1 MKKCP
6 PGIICVENI
15 TLVFLVI
22 AFIII
27 GYVLQNYLGKPMRN
41 RIHDSRYNS
50 EKIIVQNIPPP
61 SNNMFGIF
69 QNPAY
74 SYSNIPDDVYLN
86 PYAPPA
92 QQDTTMIPPPLFDGY
107 GYGGRVPVNIS
118 TNVGAVNANYR
129 QVGILTPIHG
139 SSKDNILPLMG
150 RPVNTSR
157 QKYQYYTISNQH
169 NNVKLPIIVKGR
181 NGTTEYGVDELFSGD
196 RVFVEGNNEPYKVT
210 AYTNDTI
217 QYIPYL

>member
-107 GYGGRVPVNIS
+107 G
-118 TNVGAVNANYR
+118 
-129 QVGILTPIHG
+129 
-139 SSKDNILPLMG
+139 
-150 RPVNTSR
+150 
-157 QKYQYYTISNQH
+157 
-169 NNVKLPIIVKGR
+169 
-181 NGTTEYGVDELFSGD
+181 
-196 RVFVEGNNEPYKVT
+196 
-210 AYTNDTI
+210 
-217 QYIPYL
+217 